1 VGDDPV
7 GGERRRDR
15 IRNRLEMKSMLLKD
29 RVAIVTGGASVRGI
43 GLATAR
49 ALSAQGA
56 RVAIIDL
63 NADAAQRAA
72 KELGNG
78 HRGYSCDVSSHE
90 QCRQVVATIRAEM
103 GAADSLLAF
112 AGISRST
119 RFLDVTPEECETV
132 MQVNLHGTMNIC
144 QAVVPGM
151 IERGGGSIVCV
162 GSIAA
167 QRGGGVFGGTHYS
180 ASKGGVQG
188 LAKAMARELAPH
200 KIRVNAIAPGLIET
214 DIFEGKLTEARKAEI
229 AATIPLSRVGQP
241 SDVANVCVFLAS
253 DWASYVTGV
262 VLDINGGL
270 HIH

>member
-1 VGDDPV
+1 
-7 GGERRRDR
+7 
-15 IRNRLEMKSMLLKD
+15 MLKD
-29 RVAIVTGGASVRGI
+29 RVVVVTGGASKRGI

-49 ALSAQGA
+49 ALAAEGA

-63 NADAAQRAA
+63 DAGAARRAA
-72 KELGNG
+72 EDLGSG
-78 HRGYSCDVSSHE
+78 HRGYVCDVSNHE
-90 QCRQVVATIRAEM
+90 SCRKAIATIRSEM
-103 GAADSLLAF
+103 GPPSALLAF

-119 RFLDVTPEECETV
+119 RFLDVTPEEYESV
-132 MQVNLHGTMNIC
+132 MQVNLRGTMNIC

-162 GSIAA
+162 GSVAA

-180 ASKGGVQG
+180 ASKGGVQS

-200 KIRVNAIAPGLIET
+200 NIRVNAIAPGLIET
-214 DIFEGKLTEARKAEI
+214 DIFEGKLTEARKTEV
-229 AATIPLSRVGQP
+229 AATIPLGRVGQP
-241 SDVANVCVFLAS
+241 SDVASACVFLTS
-253 DWASYVTGV
+253 DWASYITGI

>member
-1 VGDDPV
+1 
-7 GGERRRDR
+7 
-15 IRNRLEMKSMLLKD
+15 MLLKD
-29 RVAIVTGGASVRGI
+29 RVSIVTGGASVRGI

-49 ALSAQGA
+49 ALAAQGA
-56 RVAIIDL
+56 RVAIVDL
-63 NADAAQRAA
+63 NEEAAQRAA
-72 KELGNG
+72 GQLGNG
-78 HRGYSCDVSSHE
+78 HRGYACDVSSHE
-90 QCRQVVATIRAEM
+90 QCRDVVAAIRADL
-103 GAADSLLAF
+103 GPADSLLAF

-119 RFLDVTPEECETV
+119 RFLDVTPEEYESV
-132 MQVNLHGTMNIC
+132 MQVNLRGTMNIC

-151 IERGGGSIVCV
+151 IAKGGGSIVCV

-180 ASKGGVQG
+180 ASKGGVQS

-200 KIRVNAIAPGLIET
+200 RIRVNAIAPGLIET
-214 DIFEGKLTEARKAEI
+214 DIFEGKLTEARKTEI
-229 AATIPLSRVGQP
+229 AATIPMGRVGQP
-241 SDVANVCVFLAS
+241 SDVASACVFLAS